1 MVSPPDAT
9 RPFGPADHA
18 LGPALVCGFS
28 LDVIAGPDRPG
39 CREFPAGRCTIG
51 SAPSCDLVI
60 ADPTVSRFHCE
71 LTIDDRW
78 ARIRDLGSRNGTFVD
93 GTLVESAFLRTGSQV
108 RLGQSVVRFQRDDL
122 GQPVELSRR
131 TRFGALV
138 GSSTSMR
145 ATFALLEK
153 IAATDSTVLLQG
165 ETGTGK
171 SAAARS
177 IHMES
182 RRSAGPFIKADCAAI
197 PASLLES
204 EFFGHARGAFTG
216 AIQARVGAFEAADG
230 GTLFLDEIGEL
241 PLELQPKLLLAL
253 DQGEIH
259 RVGDSPGRPRRV
271 DVRIIAATNRDLRAE
286 VNAGRFREDLYYR
299 LAVFSVE
306 LPPLR
311 ERPEDLPDLVRA
323 IATGQGYED
332 AVIQQ
337 LMSEPFLARLRSGAW
352 PGNIRELA
360 NYVQR
365 CLVFE
370 SILPLDMARPEPSGP
385 GASRSGSQGH
395 TRAGSDAGD
404 GGDDSEPTAGAGE
417 PHEPGKAG
425 DATEPRVPIDATLSF
440 RDAKQQ
446 AVEHVE
452 RFYFTELMRLCDG
465 NVNKAAE
472 IAQID
477 RASFYRKLRKLGIKA
492 AAIR

>member
-1 MVSPPDAT
+1 MASTSDAT
-9 RPFGPADHA
+9 RPFGPADHSF
-18 LGPALVCGFS
+18 GPALIRGFS
-28 LDVIAGPDRPG
+28 LDVIEGPDRPKH
-39 CREFPAGRCTIG
+39 RDFATSRCTIG
-51 SAPSCDLVI
+51 SAPSCDLAI

-71 LTIDDRW
+71 ITIGNKW
-78 ARIRDLGSRNGTFVD
+78 VRIRDLGSRNGTFVD
-93 GTLVESAFLRTGSQV
+93 GTPIESAFLRTGSLV
-108 RLGQSVVRFQRDDL
+108 RLGQSVVRFQRADMDH
-122 GQPVELSRR
+122 PVEQSQR
-131 TRFGALV
+131 TRFGVLV
-138 GSSTSMR
+138 GRSAKIR
-145 ATFALLEK
+145 ATFAILEK

-182 RRSAGPFIKADCAAI
+182 KRSGAPFIKADCATI
-197 PASLLES
+197 PAPLLES

-216 AIQARVGAFEAADG
+216 AIQARVGAFEAAHG

-259 RVGDSPGRPRRV
+259 RVGDSPSRARNV

-299 LAVFSVE
+299 LAVFNVE

-311 ERPEDLPDLVRA
+311 ERPEDLADLVRA
-323 IATGQGYED
+323 IVTGLGYDD
-332 AVIQQ
+332 AVFDR
-337 LMSEPFLARLRSGAW
+337 LMTEPFLARLQSGAW

-365 CLVFE
+365 CMVFE
-370 SILPLDMARPEPSGP
+370 SVMPLDTPQTDALKAPLSQPRT
-385 GASRSGSQGH
+385 SR
-395 TRAGSDAGD
+395 AD
-404 GGDDSEPTAGAGE
+404 TAGEASESSEASEAGE
-417 PHEPGKAG
+417 AG
-425 DATEPRVPIDATLSF
+425 EPRVPVDATLSF
-440 RDAKQQ
+440 REAKQQ
-446 AVEHVE
+446 AVERVE
-452 RFYFTELMRLCDG
+452 RFYFTELMRFCDG

-492 AAIR
+492 ATIR

>member
-1 MVSPPDAT
+1 MASTPDAT
-9 RPFGPADHA
+9 RPFGPAEHA
-18 LGPALVCGFS
+18 SGPALVCGFS
-28 LDVIAGPDRPG
+28 LDVIAGPARPG
-39 CREFPAGRCTIG
+39 RREFPAGRCTIG

-71 LTIDDRW
+71 LTIDDRR

-93 GTLVESAFLRTGSQV
+93 GTLIESAFLRTGSQV

-122 GQPVELSRR
+122 SHPVELSGR

-138 GSSTSMR
+138 GNSTTMR

-182 RRSAGPFIKADCAAI
+182 RRSSGPFIKADCAAI

-259 RVGDSPGRPRRV
+259 RVGDSPGRPRHV

-337 LMSEPFLARLRSGAW
+337 LMTEPFLARLRSGAW

-370 SILPLDMARPEPSGP
+370 SILPLETTRPEPSGP
-385 GASRSGSQGH
+385 RALHSGPQGH
-395 TRAGSDAGD
+395 ARAASDAGD
-404 GGDDSEPTAGAGE
+404 EGEVTAGAGE
-417 PHEPGKAG
+417 AHEPGKAG
-425 DATEPRVPIDATLSF
+425 EATEPRVPVDATLSF

>member
-1 MVSPPDAT
+1 MPSSSDAT
-9 RPFGPADHA
+9 RPFGPADHSF
-18 LGPALVCGFS
+18 GPELVCGFS
-28 LDVIAGPDRPG
+28 LDVIEGPARPKHA
-39 CREFPAGRCTIG
+39 EFAAGRCTIG

-71 LTIDDRW
+71 LSIGDKW

-93 GTLVESAFLRTGSQV
+93 GTLIESAFLRTGSQV
-108 RLGQSVVRFQRDDL
+108 RLGQSVVRFQRADMSH
-122 GQPVELSRR
+122 PVELSQRA
-131 TRFGALV
+131 RFGSLV
-138 GSSTSMR
+138 GNSASMR
-145 ATFALLEK
+145 ATFAILEK

-182 RRSAGPFIKADCAAI
+182 SRKSGPFIKADCAAI
-197 PASLLES
+197 PATLLES
-204 EFFGHARGAFTG
+204 EFFGHAKGAFTG
-216 AIQARVGAFEAADG
+216 AVQARVGAFEAAHG

-241 PLELQPKLLLAL
+241 PLELQPKLLLVL

-259 RVGDSPGRPRRV
+259 RVGDSPSRARNV

-299 LAVFSVE
+299 LAVFNVE

-323 IATGQGYED
+323 IAAGQGYED
-332 AVIQQ
+332 AVIQR
-337 LMSEPFLARLRSGAW
+337 LMTEPFLARLRSGAW

-370 SILPLDMARPEPSGP
+370 SIMPLDTPQPDPAGPRAPRSRPQPSHA
-385 GASRSGSQGH
+385 GA
-395 TRAGSDAGD
+395 AADAGQGTD
-404 GGDDSEPTAGAGE
+404 AGKAGDAR
-417 PHEPGKAG
+417 EPGKTG
-425 DATEPRVPIDATLSF
+425 DATEPRVPVDATLSF

-492 AAIR
+492 AATR

>member
-1 MVSPPDAT
+1 MASIPDAT
-9 RPFGPADHA
+9 HPFGPADHSF
-18 LGPALVCGFS
+18 GPELVCGFS
-28 LDVIAGPDRPG
+28 LDVIEGPDRP
-39 CREFPAGRCTIG
+39 RHSELPAGRCTIG

-71 LTIDDRW
+71 LTIGDKW

-93 GTLVESAFLRTGSQV
+93 GTLIESAFLRTGSQV
-108 RLGQSVVRFQRDDL
+108 RLGQSVVRFQRADMSH
-122 GQPVELSRR
+122 PVELSPR
-131 TRFGALV
+131 TRFGSLV
-138 GSSTSMR
+138 GNSTSMR
-145 ATFALLEK
+145 ATFAILEK
-153 IAATDSTVLLQG
+153 IAATDSTLLLQG

-177 IHMES
+177 IHLES
-182 RRSAGPFIKADCAAI
+182 RRNKGPFIKADCAAI

-259 RVGDSPGRPRRV
+259 RVGDSPGHARNV

-323 IATGQGYED
+323 ITTGQGYED
-332 AVIQQ
+332 GVLQQ
-337 LMSEPFLARLRSGAW
+337 LVTEPFLARLRSGAW

-370 SILPLDMARPEPSGP
+370 SIMPLDTTWPDPSGP
-385 GASRSGSQGH
+385 RASHSQPRGH
-395 TRAGSDAGD
+395 SSAAGDAGA
-404 GGDDSEPTAGAGE
+404 GTEARAGAGE
-417 PHEPGKAG
+417 AREPGKAG
-425 DATEPRVPIDATLSF
+425 DAAEPRVPVDATLSF

-452 RFYFTELMRLCDG
+452 RFYFSELMRLCDG
-465 NVNKAAE
+465 NVNRAAE

>member
-1 MVSPPDAT
+1 VIE
-9 RPFGPADHA
+9 GPARSTH
-18 LGPALVCGFS
+18 
-28 LDVIAGPDRPG
+28 
-39 CREFPAGRCTIG
+39 REFAAGRCTIG

-71 LTIDDRW
+71 LSISDKW

-93 GTLVESAFLRTGSQV
+93 GTLIESAFLRTGSQV
-108 RLGQSVVRFQRDDL
+108 RLGQSVVRFQRGDL
-122 GQPVELSRR
+122 GHPVELSPR
-131 TRFGALV
+131 TGFGALV
-138 GSSTSMR
+138 GHSTRMR
-145 ATFALLEK
+145 ATFAILEK

-216 AIQARVGAFEAADG
+216 AIQAHVGAFEAAHG

-241 PLELQPKLLLAL
+241 PLDLQPKLLLAL

-259 RVGDSPGRPRRV
+259 RLGDSPGHVRNV

-311 ERPEDLPDLVRA
+311 ERPEDLPALVRA
-323 IATGQGYED
+323 IAAGQGYED

-337 LMSEPFLARLRSGAW
+337 LMTEPFLARLRSGAW

-370 SILPLDMARPEPSGP
+370 SIMPLDTPQPDASTPRASSNRPPASPAGP
-385 GASRSGSQGH
+385 A
-395 TRAGSDAGD
+395 TAT
-404 GGDDSEPTAGAGE
+404 DS
-417 PHEPGKAG
+417 GKAG
-425 DATEPRVPIDATLSF
+425 EATEPRVPVDATLSF

>member
-1 MVSPPDAT
+1 MASTPDVT
-9 RPFGPADHA
+9 HPFGPAEHS
-18 LGPALVCGFS
+18 LGPGLVCGFS
-28 LDVIAGPDRPG
+28 LDVIEGPDRPRPG
-39 CREFPAGRCTIG
+39 EFATGRCTIG

-71 LTIDDRW
+71 LTIGDRR

-93 GTLVESAFLRTGSQV
+93 GTPIENAFLRTGSQI
-108 RLGQSVVRFQRDDL
+108 RLGQSVVRFRRADL
-122 GQPVELSRR
+122 GHPVELSGR
-131 TRFGALV
+131 TRFGNLV
-138 GSSTSMR
+138 GSSARMR
-145 ATFALLEK
+145 ATFAILEK
-153 IAATDSTVLLQG
+153 IAATDGTVLLQG

-177 IHMES
+177 IHLES
-182 RRSAGPFIKADCAAI
+182 RRRSGPFIKADCAAI

-216 AIQARVGAFEAADG
+216 ALQARVGAFEAAHG

-259 RVGDSPGRPRRV
+259 RVGDSPGHVRNV
-271 DVRIIAATNRDLRAE
+271 DVRIVAATNRDLRAE

-337 LMSEPFLARLRSGAW
+337 LMTEPFLARLRSGAW

-370 SILPLDMARPEPSGP
+370 SIVPLDAPRPDPPAPSAPGLRAWAGAAR
-385 GASRSGSQGH
+385 
-395 TRAGSDAGD
+395 DAGD
-404 GGDDSEPTAGAGE
+404 GNEVRTGAGE
-417 PHEPGKAG
+417 AREVGKTG
-425 DATEPRVPIDATLSF
+425 DTAEPRVPVDATLSF

-465 NVNKAAE
+465 NVNRAAE

-492 AAIR
+492 SATR

>member
-1 MVSPPDAT
+1 
-9 RPFGPADHA
+9 
-18 LGPALVCGFS
+18 
-28 LDVIAGPDRPG
+28 
-39 CREFPAGRCTIG
+39 
-51 SAPSCDLVI
+51 
-60 ADPTVSRFHCE
+60 
-71 LTIDDRW
+71 
-78 ARIRDLGSRNGTFVD
+78 
-93 GTLVESAFLRTGSQV
+93 
-108 RLGQSVVRFQRDDL
+108 VVRFQRVDL
-122 GQPVELSRR
+122 GHAVELSRR
-131 TRFGALV
+131 ASFGTLV
-138 GSSTSMR
+138 GNAARMR
-145 ATFALLEK
+145 ATFAILEK
-153 IAATDSTVLLQG
+153 VAATDATVLLQG

-182 RRSAGPFIKADCAAI
+182 RRKSGPFIKADCAAI

-216 AIQARVGAFEAADG
+216 AVQARVGAFEAADG

-259 RVGDSPGRPRRV
+259 RVGDSPGHARNV

-323 IATGQGYED
+323 IAAGQGYQD
-332 AVIQQ
+332 AVIEQ
-337 LMSEPFLARLRSGAW
+337 LMTEPFLARLRLGAW

-370 SILPLDMARPEPSGP
+370 SIMPLDSPRPDPSGP
-385 GASRSGSQGH
+385 DASHHRPPAHAGAGR
-395 TRAGSDAGD
+395 DAGD
-404 GGDDSEPTAGAGE
+404 RQDA
-417 PHEPGKAG
+417 GKAG
-425 DATEPRVPIDATLSF
+425 EAGAPDRAGEATEPRVPVDATLSF
-440 RDAKQQ
+440 RDAKLL

-465 NVNKAAE
+465 NVNRAAE

-492 AAIR
+492 SAAR